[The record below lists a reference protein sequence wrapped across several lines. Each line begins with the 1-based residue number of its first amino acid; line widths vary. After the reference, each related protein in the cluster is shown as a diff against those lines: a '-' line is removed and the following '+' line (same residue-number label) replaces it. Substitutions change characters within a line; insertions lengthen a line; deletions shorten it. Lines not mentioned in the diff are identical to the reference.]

1 MRIIP
6 PGKGGRGRDAGF
18 CQAQAAVICARTA
31 RPILVEKARNRTRDL
46 AACRRMQEP
55 VFDPRKKIGLGPR
68 EIATN
73 RNRNR
78 QIENLSRWERSFS
91 PEWQDRCT
99 GHDPVPP

>member
-1 MRIIP
+1 
-6 PGKGGRGRDAGF
+6 
-18 CQAQAAVICARTA
+18 
-31 RPILVEKARNRTRDL
+31 
-46 AACRRMQEP
+46 MQEP

-68 EIATN
+68 EIATD

-78 QIENLSRWERSFS
+78 QIENLSRWEGSFS